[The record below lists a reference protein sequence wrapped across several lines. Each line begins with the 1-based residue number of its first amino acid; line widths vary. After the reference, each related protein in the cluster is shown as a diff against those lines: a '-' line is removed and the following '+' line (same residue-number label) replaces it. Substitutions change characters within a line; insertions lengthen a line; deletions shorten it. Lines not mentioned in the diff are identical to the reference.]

1 MKTNQKTGAYI
12 TPELSVLEMKAEG
25 VLCGSDSPWYESEGI
40 GDFTYGTETD
50 RTWMQNLTC
59 DYYEKDF
66 QIYDGSYRSD
76 SSHDS
81 VSAGKP

>member
-50 RTWMQNLTC
+50 KTWM
-59 DYYEKDF
+59 
-66 QIYDGSYRSD
+66 
-76 SSHDS
+76 
-81 VSAGKP
+81 